1 MAEKSLKLL
10 IAGDSFAAKWPTKEL
25 SWVDLLSRHYIV
37 TNIAQAGVGE
47 YKILKQIQSVDLKE
61 FDCIIV
67 NHTSPS
73 RVHTPHH
80 PVHKE
85 GFHKDCDLII
95 TDLLEHNSF
104 FNKSL
109 RTAKDWFEYY
119 YDDDYQITVYNL
131 IRKEINDL
139 INIPYIAT
147 GHLKI
152 ITQLSIEKNYVDFSN
167 FWALEKGDINHYN
180 EFGNRYVYK
189 KINKKLWE
197 IN

>member
-80 PVHKE
+80 PVHRE

-109 RTAKDWFEYY
+109 RTAKDWFEYH
-119 YDDDYQITVYNL
+119 YDNDYQITVYNL

>member
-67 NHTSPS
+67 NHTCPS

-80 PVHKE
+80 PVHRE

-109 RTAKDWFEYY
+109 RTAKDWFEYH

-167 FWALEKGDINHYN
+167 FWTLEKGDINHYN

>member
-10 IAGDSFAAKWPTKEL
+10 IAGDSFAAKWPTKGL

-80 PVHKE
+80 PVHRE

-109 RTAKDWFEYY
+109 RTAKDWFEYH